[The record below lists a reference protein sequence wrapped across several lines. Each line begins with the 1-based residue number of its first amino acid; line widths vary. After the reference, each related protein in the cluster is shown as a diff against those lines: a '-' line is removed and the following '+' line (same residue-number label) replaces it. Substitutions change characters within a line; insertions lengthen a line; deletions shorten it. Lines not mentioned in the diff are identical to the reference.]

1 MLYFIQT
8 RTRPSHEVRL
18 AKVAHRCIN
27 RVNHRAGAALLFKL
41 VFTTIEVFPEVVALH
56 IRCPAAI
63 LRRLH
68 LSLSTC
74 RHRVYLLVE
83 ANGSAHF
90 GASDLLAL
98 LQRVLVCDLL
108 HLYIV

>member
-18 AKVAHRCIN
+18 AQIAHRCIH

-41 VFTTIEVFPEVVALH
+41 VFTAIEVFPKVVALH
-56 IRCPAAI
+56 ICCPTAS

-68 LSLSTC
+68 LRLSAC
-74 RHRVYLLVE
+74 CHRVYLLVE
-83 ANGSAHF
+83 AYGSAHF
-90 GASDLLAL
+90 GASGLLAL
-98 LQRVLVCDLL
+98 LQRAFACDLL
-108 HLYIV
+108 HLLIV